1 VSATAQ
7 PEGPS
12 TGLSTYTPPVAAI
25 SQTNETAGTILAAR
39 ASAEVQA
46 RALIAMNRPRSD
58 DAFRERILAACK
70 RTRFADAAMYEKK
83 IGGKAITGLSIRF
96 AEECVRHYKNL
107 DVSAI
112 LVSEDD
118 DRRVF
123 DVAAIDL
130 ETNSG
135 YRTPVVVTKTVERKN
150 TSGAEV
156 IRYRKNS
163 SGETIGI
170 IRADD
175 DALLVKQNALLAK
188 AQREVVLKHIPSDV
202 KEEAID
208 AIEALLK
215 SKVEADPEGE
225 KKKILDGFYSV
236 GVTARQVEEFVGHPL
251 TTVNPAEIFV
261 LRRIWRG
268 LADGESTWADVMAAK
283 GKPAEAPT
291 TGANAGLAAAI
302 GTVTIVPAKDAAT
315 GTTAKAGP
323 GTYPRDPTTAELR
336 AMPKAT
342 FDLFKRE
349 GNGEILSDEER
360 EELRQWR
367 LDHPTA

>member
-1 VSATAQ
+1 VTATVQ
-7 PEGPS
+7 PQGQPPATRVEV
-12 TGLSTYTPPVAAI
+12 YTPPAAVAVT
-25 SQTNETAGTILAAR
+25 QTNETASAVLAAR

-46 RALIAMNRPRSD
+46 RALIAINRPRSFD
-58 DAFRERILAACK
+58 NFRLRILNACA
-70 RTRFADAAMYEKK
+70 RTRFADAAMYERK
-83 IGGKAITGLSIRF
+83 IGTNTITGLSIRF
-96 AEECVRHYKNL
+96 AEECVRHYGNL

-163 SGETIGI
+163 KGETIGI

-175 DALLVKQNALLAK
+175 DALLVKQSALLAK

-202 KEEAID
+202 KEEAIE
-208 AIEALLK
+208 AIEKLLK

-225 KKKILDGFYSV
+225 KKKVIDGFFSV
-236 GVTARQVEEFVGHPL
+236 GVMPAQVEEFLGHSL
-251 TTVNPAEIFV
+251 GTLNPAELHI

-268 LADGESTWADVMAAK
+268 VADGEGTWAEVMAEK
-283 GKPAEAPT
+283 GKAASAPASPS
-291 TGANAGLAAAI
+291 GANSGLAKAAEKAAP
-302 GTVTIVPAKDAAT
+302 VPAA
-315 GTTAKAGP
+315 P
-323 GTYPRDPTTAELR
+323 LPVLQ
-336 AMPKAT
+336 MPERVAS
-342 FDLFKRE
+342 LFKAE
-349 GNGEILSDEER
+349 EAGAPLSDEEK

-367 LDHPTA
+367 LDHPPV

>member
-1 VSATAQ
+1 MSATAQ

-12 TGLSTYTPPVAAI
+12 TGLSTYTPPAIAAV
-25 SQTNETAGTILAAR
+25 SQTNETASAVLAAR

-46 RALIAMNRPRSD
+46 RALIAINRPRSF
-58 DAFRERILAACK
+58 DAFRERILAACR

-96 AEECVRHYKNL
+96 AEECVRHYGNL

-202 KEEAID
+202 KEEAVD
-208 AIEALLK
+208 VIEALLK

-225 KKKILDGFYSV
+225 KKKILDGFFSV
-236 GVTARQVEEFVGHPL
+236 GVTAKQVEEFVGHAL

-302 GTVTIVPAKDAAT
+302 EKKAVEVAAIVATATAAKPD
-315 GTTAKAGP
+315 P
-323 GTYPRDPTTAELR
+323 VRQPTTAELR

-349 GNGEILSDEER
+349 EKGEILSDDDR
-360 EELRQWR
+360 ETLRQWR